1 MKYVY
6 IFIFFISCKSN
17 TDKKE
22 NVEKNNT
29 SNIENKLDTL
39 INNND
44 YLILGDKFIKVKIIN
59 KKEVDNFPSFELLF
73 TYRNDVILVDKVK
86 YDNLKIY
93 RKYQPQ
99 KSFNDY
105 QVDIYNGK
113 LADPDF
119 SSNPDAK
126 LYITRI
132 KDECA
137 KGINFAGHYT
147 LVIWGCGSP
156 CQSGVIIDRK
166 TGKIFGGY
174 DSTLGSE
181 FKKDSKMIIKNI
193 GAIDTKSNLIDV
205 CAFCE
210 VSHEVW
216 TGIEFNEVE

>member
-1 MKYVY
+1 MKYVC
-6 IFIFFISCKSN
+6 IFIFFISCNSN

-22 NVEKNNT
+22 NVEKNDT

-39 INNND
+39 INNNE

-126 LYITRI
+126 LYVTRI

-137 KGINFAGHYT
+137 KGINFSGHYT

-156 CQSGVIIDRK
+156 CQSGVVVDRK
-166 TGKIFGGY
+166 TGKIFMGY
-174 DSTLGSE
+174 DSTLGTD

-193 GAIDTKSNLIDV
+193 GAIDTKTNLIEV

-216 TGIEFNEVE
+216 TGIEFKEVE